1 MTASAKSR
9 KDTKADE
16 ILHSDWNFSDSLT
29 DYLTHGIHRYSGKF
43 IPQVAAQAI
52 RILSRPGDLIVDP
65 YCGSGTTLVEATL
78 LGRRSIGV
86 DLSPLAVLI
95 ASVKTT
101 PINPKELDAADRML
115 TEFALGLDESGLFKN
130 KGVSDC
136 LTDPR
141 IADPWF
147 TKWFQ
152 RDVLLDLIALHRA
165 IRNLSGLAVRKLALV
180 AFSEVLRRSSNA
192 HQGYP
197 NVMFDRRGKERPR
210 PGRFFV
216 KSLKETCKAV
226 SLLSSESVDWS
237 NAFVVRGNANQ
248 LPVLDGKADLV
259 VSHPPYIGSIPYAEY
274 GALSLQWLGHDPKHL
289 DKILTGGKRQSRDVV
304 DRFSV
309 DYAMMIKSSHRIL
322 KKRGFLFLLVGNPTV
337 KGALVDL
344 ADMTTTFALNEG
356 FELTASTTRSAENRR
371 ANKMGDE
378 TILVFRKF

>member
-1 MTASAKSR
+1 VAS
-9 KDTKADE
+9 
-16 ILHSDWNFSDSLT
+16 
-29 DYLTHGIHRYSGKF
+29 
-43 IPQVAAQAI
+43 QAI
-52 RILSRPGDLIVDP
+52 RILSQPGDLVVDP
-65 YCGSGTTLVEATL
+65 YCGSGTTLVEAAL
-78 LGRRSIGV
+78 LGRRSIGI

-101 PINPKELDAADRML
+101 PIDPNELESASKML
-115 TEFALGLDESGLFKN
+115 TEFALGLDEGGLFN
-130 KGVSDC
+130 NRSQSDC

-147 TKWFQ
+147 NKWFQ
-152 RDVLLDLIALHRA
+152 RDVLVDLVALHRA
-165 IRNLSGLAVRKLALV
+165 ITNLTSLSVRRVALV

-216 KSLKETCKAV
+216 KSLRETCKAV
-226 SLLSSESVDWS
+226 SSLSVDRVDLS
-237 NAFVVRGNANQ
+237 HAFVVRANANQ
-248 LPVLDGKADLV
+248 LPIADGRADLV

-274 GALSLQWLGHDPKHL
+274 GALSLQWLGYDPKHL
-289 DKILTGGKRQSRDVV
+289 DKILTGGRRQSRDVV

-309 DYAMMIKSSHRIL
+309 DYARMIKSSYRIL

-337 KGALVDL
+337 KGRLVDL
-344 ADMTTTFALNEG
+344 AKMTTGFALDEG
-356 FELTASTTRSAENRR
+356 FELAASTTRSAQNRR

-378 TILVFRKF
+378 TILVFRKL